1 MMINALTI
9 FLTPKMGKTQNQI
22 EDRLSQFSH
31 ESKQSIIRV
40 AGSLKYYLKVYGSI
54 WEYMGVYGSIWE
66 CTGVYGNMGV
76 GVREFIDTPTHQLL
90 PQTQTP
96 TIS

>member
-1 MMINALTI
+1 
-9 FLTPKMGKTQNQI
+9 MG
-22 EDRLSQFSH
+22 
-31 ESKQSIIRV
+31 
-40 AGSLKYYLKVYGSI
+40 VYGSI